1 MRDSS
6 STRHRRRHLF
16 VFYRWQDPLCF
27 AILLH
32 GMKRKRINS
41 SSRGTLRSRVHFVA
55 QSLKGG
61 DPVFMS
67 ILIALLIFGLIM
79 LTSASSALGQY
90 EHKDS
95 FYYLK
100 HQLFNGMILGAIA
113 FIFMSVVDYRVW
125 KKNAFI
131 LLVISMV
138 LLLLVFTPL
147 GASAL
152 GASRWI
158 DIGGF
163 NFQPSEM
170 VKLTF
175 LLYLAAWFERKGRHI
190 EDATY
195 GFLPFMV
202 LLGALVLII
211 AGAQNDLGTMTVI
224 AAIAITMYFVA
235 GAQLK
240 HLAAMAGMGIAAV
253 GGLILI
259 APYRIA
265 RITTFLHLTSA
276 DKQGEAY
283 HIIQAL
289 IAVGSGGLFGVGLGH
304 SLQKY
309 SYVPEVA
316 TDSIFAIISEELG
329 FFFSFG
335 LLIVYLL
342 LLWRML
348 RIARNAPDLFGK
360 YVVLGVAVWI
370 GFQAFVNIGAMLSI
384 WPLTGIPLPFISF
397 GSTSLIM
404 LLAACGLVY
413 NISRKA

>member
-1 MRDSS
+1 
-6 STRHRRRHLF
+6 
-16 VFYRWQDPLCF
+16 
-27 AILLH
+27 
-32 GMKRKRINS
+32 MKRQRSHS
-41 SSRGTLRSRVHFVA
+41 SSRGNIKTHVRFMFKGIR
-55 QSLKGG
+55 GG
-61 DPVFMS
+61 DPVFLGTLITL
-67 ILIALLIFGLIM
+67 ILFGLIM

-100 HQLFNGMILGAIA
+100 HQVFNGIILGTFA
-113 FIFMSVVDYRVW
+113 FIFMSTVNYRVW
-125 KKNAFI
+125 KKNAFA
-131 LLVISMV
+131 LLIVSIVM
-138 LLLLVFTPL
+138 LLLVFTPL

-158 DIGGF
+158 DIGSF

-190 EDATY
+190 EDSTY
-195 GFLPFMV
+195 SFLPFMA
-202 LLGALVLII
+202 LLGTLVLII
-211 AGAQNDLGTMTVI
+211 AGAQQDLGTMTVI
-224 AAIAITMYFVA
+224 ASIAIGMYFVA

-240 HLAAMAGMGIAAV
+240 HMAAIAGIGAAAV
-253 GGLILI
+253 ATLVVI

-265 RITTFLHLTSA
+265 RITTFLHPESTNTL
-276 DKQGEAY
+276 GEGY

-289 IAVGSGGLFGVGLGH
+289 IAIGSGGLFGVGLGH

-329 FFFSFG
+329 FLFSFG
-335 LLIVYLL
+335 LVALYIV

-348 RIARNAPDLFGK
+348 RIARNAQDLFGK
-360 YVVLGVAVWI
+360 YVVLGITVWI
-370 GFQAFVNIGAMLSI
+370 GFQAFVNIGAMLSM

-404 LLAACGLVY
+404 LLAACGLVH
-413 NISRKA
+413 NISRRS